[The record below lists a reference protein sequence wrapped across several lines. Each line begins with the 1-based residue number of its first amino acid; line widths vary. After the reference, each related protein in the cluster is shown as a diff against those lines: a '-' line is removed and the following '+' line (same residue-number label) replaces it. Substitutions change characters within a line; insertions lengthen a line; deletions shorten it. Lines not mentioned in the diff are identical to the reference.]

1 MPTGLPEIRPVVEP
15 MGCRR
20 RGPGDPP
27 VSKDKVAF
35 VAAGIVFAG
44 FLADIMIA
52 KVQVLSGV
60 TIPVHLG
67 DTLQF
72 LILFLAVAL
81 FVIGT
86 LAREK
91 MEEKMD
97 KGERE
102 TTATKNS

>member
-1 MPTGLPEIRPVVEP
+1 MPMGLEIRPVVEP
-15 MGCRR
+15 MGRRR
-20 RGPGDPP
+20 RGSGDPP
-27 VSKDKVAF
+27 VSKDKIAF

-52 KVQVLSGV
+52 KIQVLWGE

-72 LILFLAVAL
+72 LTLFLAVAL
-81 FVIGT
+81 FVIGA

-91 MEEKMD
+91 MD
-97 KGERE
+97 KDERE
-102 TTATKNS
+102 TTENS